1 MKALQK
7 GLDQLSEE
15 GASQLFR
22 PLRNNDL
29 ILGAVGVLQFDVVA
43 QRLKDEY
50 KVECV
55 FENISV
61 ATARWIKCDDPA
73 VLARFREKT
82 YDNLALDQAGELV
95 YIAPTRVN
103 LDLAMER
110 HPDVHF
116 LATREI

>member
-1 MKALQK
+1 M
-7 GLDQLSEE
+7 
-15 GASQLFR
+15 
-22 PLRNNDL
+22 

-55 FENISV
+55 FENVSV
-61 ATARWIKCDDPA
+61 ATARWVECGDDS
-73 VLARFREKT
+73 VLQKFRDKA
-82 YDNLALDQAGELV
+82 YDNLAVDQAGELV

-110 HPDVHF
+110 HPDIRFH
-116 LATREI
+116 ATREI